1 MRKRGFYA
9 QRLAKKHTRG
19 FTSSFITA
27 STSREKCIVFCS
39 VFARPPGSRGG
50 ANEEK
55 VQKPTQLKDSV
66 VLPGNYSSL
75 RQLMMPTMGRVSV
88 KD

>member
-19 FTSSFITA
+19 FASSFITA
-27 STSREKCIVFCS
+27 STGRVKCILFCS
-39 VFARPPGSRGG
+39 VFAGPPGSRAG

-55 VQKPTQLKDSV
+55 VQKPTQLKDSG
-66 VLPGNYSSL
+66 VLPGNHSSL